1 MIEESEKTLQERE
14 RIKLIKLYMIQESEK
29 PYRTVKEKLSRGG
42 ATIGCASIKQN
53 FSIGY
58 YSNIY
63 FNNGSK

>member
-1 MIEESEKTLQERE
+1 M
-14 RIKLIKLYMIQESEK
+14 KLYMIQESEK
-29 PYRTVKEKLSRGG
+29 PYRTVKEKLSRGGG